1 MTVIQYSTPAGEQNA
16 APGFSGSAN
25 GGTTRVTIS
34 NGSAEAPAALPG
46 RGSTAQDYSTVTR
59 ISSAD
64 IGVGNDVQAVSPT
77 GRPLAP
83 SEIKPDSIVTVQGQQ
98 MKAALAERLG
108 LLTRDGNG
116 YRSSSQNTNSAAPA
130 AATSAPQRTQETPK
144 DDPQASPAPAL
155 SEAASTSLA
164 ALNAGGQDT
173 HSAAVEYLDAGEL
186 SPAATARLA
195 GRLGIEPDAV
205 QQHVA
210 NVAEGFRSQAAS
222 LVGGSEV
229 LDLAYHIDPAQA
241 ARVAREHA
249 LKGDVSGYAALAAKV
264 TDHVVTNA
272 ASVESVDADVRVRTV
287 SGKHLVSGAGI
298 PGEIDL
304 RQAVKLGFVSVT
316 VAR

>member
-34 NGSAEAPAALPG
+34 NGSSEAPAALPG

-83 SEIKPDSIVTVQGQQ
+83 SEIKSDSIVSVRGQQ
-98 MKAALAERLG
+98 MRAALAERLG
-108 LLTRDGNG
+108 LLVRDQNG
-116 YRSSSQNTNSAAPA
+116 YRSTAPTTP
-130 AATSAPQRTQETPK
+130 TSAPQRTQEA
-144 DDPQASPAPAL
+144 PQGNDEGTHAPAL
-155 SEAASTSLA
+155 SDAASTSLA

-195 GRLGIEPDAV
+195 GRLGIEPDQV

-210 NVAEGFRSQAAS
+210 NVAEGFRSQAAT

-229 LDLAYHIDPAQA
+229 LDLAAHLEPALA
-241 ARVAREHA
+241 DRVARDHA
-249 LKGDVSGYAALAAKV
+249 LKGDVSGYAALAAKA
-264 TDHVVTNA
+264 TDHVISNA
-272 ASVESVDADVRVRTV
+272 ASVESTDADVRVRTV
-287 SGKHLVSGAGI
+287 QGKHLVSGAGI

-304 RQAVKLGFVSVT
+304 RQALRLGFVSVT

>member
-46 RGSTAQDYSTVTR
+46 RGSTSQDYSTVTR

-83 SEIKPDSIVTVQGQQ
+83 SEIKPDSIVTVQGQS
-98 MKAALAERLG
+98 MKASLAERLG
-108 LLTRDGNG
+108 LLTKDSNG
-116 YRSSSQNTNSAAPA
+116 YRSNAAAAPQAATQSAQQTRSDEGTVSAAPA
-130 AATSAPQRTQETPK
+130 LP
-144 DDPQASPAPAL
+144 
-155 SEAASTSLA
+155 EAAAASLE

-195 GRLGIEPDAV
+195 GRLGIEPEQVA
-205 QQHVA
+205 QHVA
-210 NVAEGFRSQAAS
+210 NVAEGFRSQAAEI
-222 LVGGSEV
+222 VGGSEV
-229 LDLAYHIDPAQA
+229 LDLAAHLEPALA
-241 ARVAREHA
+241 DRVARDHA
-249 LKGDVSGYAALAAKV
+249 LKGDVSGYAALAAKA
-264 TDHVVTNA
+264 TDHVITNA
-272 ASVESVDADVRVRTV
+272 ASVESTDADIHVRTHQ
-287 SGKHLVSGAGI
+287 GRHLVSGPGI

-304 RQAVKLGFVSVT
+304 RQAVRLGFVSVT
-316 VAR
+316 VQR